1 MAFGPYVVEFRLVQE
16 ELGIRGGGAQQKKA
30 HPFVYELVHIGM
42 YRQYTPSPASGG
54 SCYSIILSAT
64 GANMICLRIW
74 FPLYPA
80 SLDGS

>member
-54 SCYSIILSAT
+54 S
-64 GANMICLRIW
+64 
-74 FPLYPA
+74 FPSRGRGRA
-80 SLDGS
+80 RAMDRAISH